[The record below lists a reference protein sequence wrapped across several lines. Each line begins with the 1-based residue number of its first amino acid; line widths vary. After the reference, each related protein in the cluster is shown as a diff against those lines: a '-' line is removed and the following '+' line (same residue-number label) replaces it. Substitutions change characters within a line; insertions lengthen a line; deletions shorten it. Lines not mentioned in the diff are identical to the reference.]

1 MLIFNVP
8 IGYSKTVADPWP
20 SSTKV
25 PETATVIDVEVL
37 NLKIEMYHF
46 IFTQIEFSSTVFK

>member
-1 MLIFNVP
+1 M
-8 IGYSKTVADPWP
+8 DPWP

-37 NLKIEMYHF
+37 NLKINVSPSF
-46 IFTQIEFSSTVFK
+46 QQVAFSLTMFYKNQNEPY